1 MAIFESTIFENLSG
15 TVGNVTS
22 YKLKDKQV
30 ARAKIFSR
38 KDAKTLQQLKQR
50 TRMKTISLFKHH
62 LTPIL
67 ASGFCTSSR
76 KDASNRFLALNMGK
90 VEVDDEL
97 NVTIDPLQLAISDG
111 PLALPVIEAK
121 IDHAGRR
128 IIFRWKKQPLMPYMY
143 KNDCLYGA
151 IYETQM
157 GRSRKVILGTRAE
170 AGETTWELPKD
181 WNSDHL
187 VIYGFATTADGQKSS
202 PTLGVLKS
210 EEL

>member
-67 ASGFCTSSR
+67 SSGFCTSSR
-76 KDASNRFLALNMGK
+76 KEASNRFYRQSRQKLTMPGTGSSSGGK
-90 VEVDDEL
+90 
-97 NVTIDPLQLAISDG
+97 
-111 PLALPVIEAK
+111 
-121 IDHAGRR
+121 
-128 IIFRWKKQPLMPYMY
+128 
-143 KNDCLYGA
+143 
-151 IYETQM
+151 
-157 GRSRKVILGTRAE
+157 
-170 AGETTWELPKD
+170 
-181 WNSDHL
+181 NSH
-187 VIYGFATTADGQKSS
+187 
-202 PTLGVLKS
+202 
-210 EEL
+210 

>member
-1 MAIFESTIFENLSG
+1 
-15 TVGNVTS
+15 
-22 YKLKDKQV
+22 
-30 ARAKIFSR
+30 
-38 KDAKTLQQLKQR
+38 
-50 TRMKTISLFKHH
+50 
-62 LTPIL
+62 
-67 ASGFCTSSR
+67 
-76 KDASNRFLALNMGK
+76 MGK

-111 PLALPVIEAK
+111 PLALPAIEAE
-121 IDHAGRR
+121 IDHAGHR

-143 KNDCLYGA
+143 KNDCLHGA

-181 WNSDHL
+181 WDSHHL

-210 EEL
+210 EE

>member
-30 ARAKIFSR
+30 ARAKNFSR

-67 ASGFCTSSR
+67 PSGFCTSSR
-76 KDASNRFLALNMGK
+76 KEASNRFLALNMGK

-111 PLALPVIEAK
+111 PLALPVIEAE
-121 IDHAGRR
+121 IDHAGHR

-143 KNDCLYGA
+143 K
-151 IYETQM
+151 TQM

-181 WNSDHL
+181 WDSHHL

-202 PTLGVLKS
+202 PTLGVLNS
-210 EEL
+210 EE

>member
-1 MAIFESTIFENLSG
+1 
-15 TVGNVTS
+15 
-22 YKLKDKQV
+22 
-30 ARAKIFSR
+30 
-38 KDAKTLQQLKQR
+38 
-50 TRMKTISLFKHH
+50 MKTISLFKHH

-67 ASGFCTSSR
+67 PSGFCTSSR

-97 NVTIDPLQLAISDG
+97 NVTIDPLQLAITDG

-170 AGETTWELPKD
+170 AGETIWELPKD
-181 WNSDHL
+181 CNSHHL

>member
-67 ASGFCTSSR
+67 PSSYLFR
-76 KDASNRFLALNMGK
+76 KDASNRFGSK
-90 VEVDDEL
+90 HEEVKSMT
-97 NVTIDPLQLAISDG
+97 V
-111 PLALPVIEAK
+111 K
-121 IDHAGRR
+121 R
-128 IIFRWKKQPLMPYMY
+128 
-143 KNDCLYGA
+143 ND
-151 IYETQM
+151 
-157 GRSRKVILGTRAE
+157 
-170 AGETTWELPKD
+170 
-181 WNSDHL
+181 
-187 VIYGFATTADGQKSS
+187 
-202 PTLGVLKS
+202 
-210 EEL
+210 